1 MYKTA
6 MLGCG
11 GRARGHA
18 DAYRFVKRG
27 KLAAICDM
35 DAERLNTFGDDFG
48 IPSRYTDLD
57 EMLQKEKPDV
67 LHIVTSPV
75 VPNSNERIRYPLM
88 KQVSDHGVP
97 AAIVEKPI
105 AVEGRDWNQISQLAE
120 ETKTKFVVN
129 TQLDFHPKNLE
140 LKRDVAEGRIG
151 EIRFIDASARSRSAE
166 QGGHVLQLVSSYINN
181 SRPIRVL
188 GQISGSENLNFA
200 PGGHPS
206 PTHTVGHALYEND
219 LHVSLAFGTVFGQKV
234 SNDPG
239 IYGHKR
245 VLVAG
250 TKGFVHWRFSSWERS
265 TLEGGYEGGPLNYGD
280 QDVIA
285 QGNFTEAVFDWLDD
299 ENNIHPTH
307 LKQALI
313 ENNLI
318 LGMYYSGITH
328 EIIDLP
334 FEPPDGLMD
343 ALREKL

>member
-35 DAERLNTFGDDFG
+35 DTERLNSFGDDFG

-105 AVEGRDWNQISQLAE
+105 AVEGRDWNQISRLAE
-120 ETKTKFVVN
+120 ETQTKFVVN

-166 QGGHVLQLVSSYINN
+166 QGGHVLQLVSSYIDN
-181 SRPIRVL
+181 SRPVRIL
-188 GQISGSENLNFA
+188 GQIAGSENLNFA

-219 LHVSLAFGTVFGQKV
+219 LHVSLAFGTAFGQKV

-250 TKGFVHWRFSSWERS
+250 TKGFVQWRFSSWERS
-265 TLEGGYEGGPLNYGD
+265 TVEGGYEGGPLNYGD

-318 LGMYYSGITH
+318 LGMYYSGIIN

>member
-18 DAYRFVKRG
+18 EAYRFVKRG

-57 EMLQKEKPDV
+57 EMLKKEKPDV

-97 AAIVEKPI
+97 AAIIEKPI
-105 AVEGRDWNQISQLAE
+105 AVEGRDWNQISRLAE

-151 EIRFIDASARSRSAE
+151 EIRFIDASARSRAAE
-166 QGGHVLQLVSSYINN
+166 QGGHVLQLVSSYIDNA
-181 SRPIRVL
+181 RPVRVL

-206 PTHTVGHALYEND
+206 PTHTVGHALYENN
-219 LHVSLAFGTVFGQKV
+219 LHVSLAFGTVFGQMV
-234 SNDPG
+234 SDDSG

-245 VLVAG
+245 VFVAG
-250 TKGFVHWRFSSWERS
+250 TKGFVHWRFSSWERA
-265 TLEGGYEGGPLNYGD
+265 TVDRGYESGPLNYGE
-280 QDVIA
+280 QDVVA

-299 ENNIHPTH
+299 ENNVHPTH
-307 LKQALI
+307 LKQSLV

-318 LGMYYSGITH
+318 LGMYYSGITN
-328 EIIDLP
+328 EIIELP
-334 FEPPDGLMD
+334 FEPPDDLMD
-343 ALREKL
+343 LLREKL

>member
-48 IPSRYTDLD
+48 ITSRYTDLD

-75 VPNSNERIRYPLM
+75 VPNSNERLRYPLM

-105 AVEGRDWNQISQLAE
+105 AVEGRDWNEISRLAE
-120 ETKTKFVVN
+120 ETQTKFVVN

-151 EIRFIDASARSRSAE
+151 EIRFIDASARSRAAE
-166 QGGHVLQLVSSYINN
+166 QGGHVLQLVSSYIDN
-181 SRPIRVL
+181 SHPVRVL
-188 GQISGSENLNFA
+188 GQIAGSENLNFA

-206 PTHTVGHALYEND
+206 PTHTVGHALYENGV
-219 LHVSLAFGTVFGQKV
+219 HVSLAFGTVFGQKV

-245 VLVAG
+245 VFVAG
-250 TKGFVHWRFSSWERS
+250 TNGFVHWRFSSWERS
-265 TLEGGYEGGPLNYGD
+265 TVDGGYESGPLNYGE
-280 QDVIA
+280 QDVVA

-307 LKQALI
+307 LKQSLV

-318 LGMYYSGITH
+318 LGMYYSGIIN

-334 FEPPDGLMD
+334 FEPPDGLMN

>member
-27 KLAAICDM
+27 KLAAVCDM

-48 IPSRYTDLD
+48 ISSRYTDLD
-57 EMLQKEKPDV
+57 EMLEKERPDV

-75 VPNSNERIRYPLM
+75 VPSSNERIRYPLM
-88 KQVSDHGVP
+88 KQASDHGVP
-97 AAIVEKPI
+97 AAIVEKPV
-105 AVEGRDWNQISQLAE
+105 AVEGKDWKQIAGLAE
-120 ETKTKFVVN
+120 ETQTKFVVN

-140 LKRDVAEGRIG
+140 LKRDVTEGRIG
-151 EIRFIDASARSRSAE
+151 EIRFIDTSARSRSAE
-166 QGGHVLQLVSSYINN
+166 QGGHVLQLVSSYIDNA
-181 SRPIRVL
+181 RPVRIL
-188 GQISGSENLNFA
+188 GQIAGSENLNFA

-206 PTHTVGHALYEND
+206 PTHAVGHALYENGV
-219 LHVSLAFGTVFGQKV
+219 HVSLAFGTAFGQKV

-245 VLVAG
+245 VFVAG

-265 TLEGGYEGGPLNYGD
+265 TVDGGYEGGSLNYGE
-280 QDVIA
+280 QDVVA
-285 QGNFTEAVFDWLDD
+285 QGNFTEAVFDWLED
-299 ENNIHPTH
+299 ENNVHPTH
-307 LKQALI
+307 LKQSLV

-318 LGMYYSGITH
+318 LGMYYSGITN
-328 EIIDLP
+328 EVIQLP

-343 ALREKL
+343 MLREQL